1 MVDVLR
7 KEMKL
12 PFDDAV
18 KAVEK
23 AATDAGFMVMMSK
36 PIHDVFKQ
44 KLGVDYPK
52 YTMLCVCGADI
63 AKAALDVS
71 KDVGALFPCSFV
83 VYEDKGKVFV
93 MHVSTMKSAVEL
105 KLAPADKMK
114 PVIEESSKRT
124 KKVWDKI

>member
-1 MVDVLR
+1 MVEVLK

-23 AATDAGFMVMMSK
+23 AASEAGFMVMMVK
-36 PIHDVFKQ
+36 PIHEVFKQ

-52 YTMLCVCGADI
+52 YTILCVCGADI
-63 AKAALDVS
+63 AKMALDVS

-83 VYEDKGKVFV
+83 VYEDKGKVFA

-114 PVIEESSKRT
+114 PVIDEAGKRT